1 MKDWIWLAIV
11 GAVFVGVVIG
21 WLIGSAATCGAGCGF
36 DVALFEAIGT
46 WTGGVGVALVGGA
59 YAIYA
64 ARRNSRLDKAEADR
78 RAREEAER
86 QEVRERDSAR
96 ALANMCA
103 LRFQPKPGAGPIY
116 DRVHIS
122 FQNKIDEVV
131 FAPTL
136 RGVDGEV
143 FQQDG
148 QVAPSRTWGT
158 TIPLSKLGLSQTFAD
173 EVAARQALNDDGV
186 KEQLTFEFTIR
197 GYRFVR
203 TGSTVELLSA
213 PTPAASGTARAS
225 AISAQHF

>member
-1 MKDWIWLAIV
+1 MRSIKDRTWLAV
-11 GAVFVGVVIG
+11 AGVAVAGVAVG

-46 WTGGVGVALVGGA
+46 WTGGVGVALIGGV
-59 YAIYA
+59 YGIYA
-64 ARRNSRLDKAEADR
+64 ARRNSRLDKAEAAR
-78 RAREEAER
+78 RAHEEAER
-86 QEVRERDSAR
+86 QELRERDSAR
-96 ALANMCA
+96 ALATMCA

-131 FAPTL
+131 FTPTL
-136 RGVDGEV
+136 LGSDGEV

-148 QVAPSRTWGT
+148 QVAPTRTWGT
-158 TIPLSKLGLSQTFAD
+158 TIPLSKLGLSQTFTD

-213 PTPAASGTARAS
+213 PTPTGNSTA
-225 AISAQHF
+225 